1 MTITDNSTSLIDSKA
16 YLDNTEIESVS
27 FPNVSLVGDHGFA
40 GCINLKMAY
49 LPRVTLIGDH
59 SFAGCTNL
67 EEITLSS
74 SVLIGSDS
82 FEGCNNLTKI
92 NYIDIGEDP
101 ENLICGNIYTFK
113 DFSSLKEIH
122 LSKTLKE
129 VVEKVGEDA
138 VRLGAA
144 EATIYYDLDTM
155 EKKEAFEHELED
167 DHQ

>member
-40 GCINLKMAY
+40 GCTALKTAY

-92 NYIDIGEDP
+92 NYIDIGEDS
-101 ENLICGNIYTFK
+101 ESLICGNIYTFK
-113 DFSSLKEIH
+113 DFSSLKEIY

-129 VVEKVGEDA
+129 TVEKAGEDA
-138 VRLGAA
+138 IRLGATN
-144 EATIYYDLDTM
+144 ATIYYDLDAM
-155 EKKEAFEHELED
+155 EKEKPFEYELED
-167 DHQ
+167 DYQ